1 VRDFAR
7 RAILSAVEDVD
18 YMGIGEAFGEDES
31 WPQGDGLAYDAMHD
45 AVYDAVGAATVTVSW
60 RDEQPQDTAAPYRP
74 IPYEDEFISIIQSGS
89 FYAEVTAFR
98 RLAATIGVEQTYRK
112 WTKLQRRA
120 RAETAQPQDD
130 GDVRAVAAL
139 AAADDDE
146 QLDRAVS
153 ELIARFA
160 DRIAALEA
168 RDAMGTDAAQNGR
181 SATETDA
188 TPPEAAGVELEF
200 GKGTAGL
207 SEAEALSDCPSPY
220 RDGTCRHLTC
230 GRCKQHTNNSSQ
242 GHYWAYCKVTKTKR
256 EFHFC
261 CPGDC
266 ELERND
272 ETGTERG

>member
-60 RDEQPQDTAAPYRP
+60 PDE
-74 IPYEDEFISIIQSGS
+74 
-89 FYAEVTAFR
+89 
-98 RLAATIGVEQTYRK
+98 
-112 WTKLQRRA
+112 
-120 RAETAQPQDD
+120 QPQDD